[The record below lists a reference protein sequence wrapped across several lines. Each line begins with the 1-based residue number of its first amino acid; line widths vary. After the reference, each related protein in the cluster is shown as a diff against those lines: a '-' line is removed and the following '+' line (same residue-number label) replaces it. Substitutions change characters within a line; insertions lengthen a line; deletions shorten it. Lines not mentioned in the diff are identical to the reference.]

1 MNKDLA
7 KIKLIYEFNH
17 NSPLFARVAEAE
29 LNEGNADTALQI
41 LENGL
46 KNYPNYTSAHL
57 VYVEALAKKGE
68 YQKVVEKLDELRE
81 KLNDD
86 ESINFYLDKI
96 EKEKSQNRKLESE
109 IRKPL
114 EEDLDNL
121 AETISKAKLPPVDEN
136 PNNKKTEDY
145 SPKGKQFIS
154 ETLAEIYLSQSNY
167 KEALDIYEKL
177 LESNPKK
184 NEYYEAKIA
193 EIKKQMNN

>member
-184 NEYYEAKIA
+184 TEHYEAKIA